1 MDDKEYTKEMERKL
15 NLEEFGFSPRIIHVL
30 NRNKINKD
38 KLIKMTYMELASL
51 RTVGPD
57 KIEEIQKALEAKG
70 YFNIQLPN
78 IRYATKATK
87 AEYKNKL
94 VEELLKLVIEHSG
107 LKIKKNKIDSLIYK
121 DLRKEYEGL
130 NINSLELRIAKIK
143 ETINE

>member
-1 MDDKEYTKEMERKL
+1 MDEKEYTKEMERNL

-38 KLIKMTYMELASL
+38 KLITMTYMELANL

-57 KIEEIQKALEAKG
+57 KIEEIQKALEANG

-78 IRYATKATK
+78 IRYATKTTK

>member
-1 MDDKEYTKEMERKL
+1 MERKL

-38 KLIKMTYMELASL
+38 KLITITYMELASL

-94 VEELLKLVIEHSG
+94 VEELLKLVIYWLRFASTG
-107 LKIKKNKIDSLIYK
+107 FLFRFCRKCKPSL
-121 DLRKEYEGL
+121 
-130 NINSLELRIAKIK
+130 
-143 ETINE
+143 

>member
-1 MDDKEYTKEMERKL
+1 MDEKEYTKELERKL
-15 NLEEFGFSPRIIHVL
+15 NLEEFGFSARIIHVL
-30 NRNKINKD
+30 NRNGINKD
-38 KLIKMTYMELASL
+38 KLITISYAELAGL

-57 KIEEIQKALEAKG
+57 KIDEIQKALESKG
-70 YFNIQLPN
+70 YFNIQLPSM
-78 IRYATKATK
+78 RFATKEAKTD
-87 AEYKNKL
+87 YKNKL